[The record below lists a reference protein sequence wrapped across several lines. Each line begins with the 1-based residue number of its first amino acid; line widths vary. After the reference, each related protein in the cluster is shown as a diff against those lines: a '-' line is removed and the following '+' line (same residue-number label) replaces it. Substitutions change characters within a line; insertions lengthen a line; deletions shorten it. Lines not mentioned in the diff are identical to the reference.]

1 LAPDAGAAMLKIEG
15 LHAGYGALPVLR
27 DVSLSIGTD
36 DIVGLLG
43 ANGAG
48 KTTLVRTVCGLLR
61 PTSGRIEMAGVDL
74 AAVAPHLRPGRG
86 LAVVLEGRNLFGE
99 MTVRENLRLAER
111 TGAGR
116 EMRGQRFTL
125 AEVLELFP
133 VLAEKIDVTVRLLSG
148 GQQQMVAIARALL
161 LQPALLILDEPS
173 TGLAPKVIK
182 DIMQILHKL
191 RRRGM
196 SMLLVEQNT
205 AMAAELTDRA
215 YVLALGR
222 IVHEIK
228 PGEWQAALGSSEM
241 VSAYLGRT

>member
-1 LAPDAGAAMLKIEG
+1 LALDAAQSVLRVDR
-15 LHAGYGALPVLR
+15 LNAGYGTLPVLR
-27 DVSLSIGTD
+27 DVSLSIGAD

-61 PTSGRIEMAGVDL
+61 PTSGRIEMGGVDL
-74 AAVAPHLRPGRG
+74 AGVAPHLLPASG
-86 LAVVLEGRNLFGE
+86 LAVVLEGRNLFSE

-111 TGAGR
+111 TGAR
-116 EMRGQRFTL
+116 RKMRGARFSME
-125 AEVLELFP
+125 EVLGLFP
-133 VLAEKIDVTVRLLSG
+133 ALSEKIDVTIRLLSG

-161 LQPALLILDEPS
+161 LQPSLLILDEPS
-173 TGLAPKVIK
+173 TGLAPKIIK
-182 DIMQILHKL
+182 DIVQILHQL

-222 IVHEIK
+222 VVHEIK
-228 PGEWQAALGSSEM
+228 PGEWPTALGSSEM
-241 VSAYLGRT
+241 VNAYLGRT